1 MFGRS
6 LWVTLVGATILVVFA
21 VSSAI
26 ASDATT
32 EEKTTLPKPKL
43 TSEVSLE
50 EALWKRQSVRSF
62 SEKVPDWEQVGQL
75 LWAAQ
80 GINRPGTRFR
90 TCPSAG
96 ALYPLEIY
104 AVLPDGVYHYLPNDH
119 AVMKT
124 QSGDMR
130 KALSDAGLRQEAIQ
144 KATCVFVICA
154 VFERTS
160 QKYGDRATRYVY
172 LEAGHAAQNL
182 LLQTVSLGM
191 AGVPIGAMVDQE
203 AQKVLGVPE
212 EEQVVYILAT
222 GFPK

>member
-1 MFGRS
+1 MFHRP
-6 LWVTLVGATILVVFA
+6 LWTSVGGAAILTVFA

-26 ASDATT
+26 ASDTAT
-32 EEKTTLPKPKL
+32 EEKIMLPKPKM

-50 EALWKRQSVRSF
+50 ETLGKRQSVRSF
-62 SEKVPDWEQVGQL
+62 AEKAPKWEQVGQL

-90 TCPSAG
+90 TAPSAG

-104 AVLPDGVYHYLPNDH
+104 AVLPDGVYHYLPKDH
-119 AVMKT
+119 AVIKT
-124 QSGDMR
+124 HSGDMR

-144 KATCVFVICA
+144 EAACVFVICA

-203 AQKVLGVPE
+203 AQQVLGVPKSE
-212 EEQVVYILAT
+212 KVIYILAT
-222 GFPK
+222 GFPE